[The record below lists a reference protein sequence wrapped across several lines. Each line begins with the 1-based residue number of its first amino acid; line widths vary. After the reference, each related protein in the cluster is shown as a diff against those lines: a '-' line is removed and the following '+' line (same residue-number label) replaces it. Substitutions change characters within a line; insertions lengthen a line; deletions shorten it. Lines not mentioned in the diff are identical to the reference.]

1 MVNVPNIETEW
12 ENFVINNQMPK
23 GVRKEILDSWIRCKE
38 YKVDPYEGSGKDIEK
53 DEFEK
58 ILKNKKELIEIAK
71 PIMLGL
77 FNIVKES
84 NYSIIL
90 TDENAVVLEVIGNE
104 KVMERNTNLYF
115 LQGCQWKEENVGT
128 NAIGT
133 CIYLDKPIQTLGAE
147 HYGKKQHGW
156 TCSAST
162 IHDSNGKIIGVID
175 LSGDFHGYHSH
186 TLGIVVEAANSIEE
200 QFLITEH
207 RKWVKAAFES
217 IEDGILI
224 IDSNFAVKEFNLK
237 MCDILKIAKE
247 EIQKLDIKI
256 LLNDIIKD
264 ISNFNKNNIISY
276 REVSLQVNNYRVE
289 CNINVTPVEKGGKYI
304 GFVIVAKKVDSFRNA
319 VNKIV
324 GFSSRYTFN
333 DIITNNFKM
342 KNIIEE
348 AKNIAENEC
357 SVLITG
363 ESGTGKELFAH
374 AIHNASVRKNGPF
387 VAINCAALPK
397 DLVESE
403 LFGYEKGAFTGAAKE
418 GQPGKFELANKGT
431 IFLDEIGE
439 LPLEMQSKLLRI
451 LDNHTVTRIGGKYE
465 RNLDVRVIA
474 ATNRNLFNEIQSN
487 NFRSDLYYRL
497 NVFNVKLPSLRERRE
512 DIVLCAEF
520 FLDRLNKKNSGP
532 EKSFDKNFID
542 SIINYNWPGNVREL
556 ENVIQRA
563 YYLSKSSTISYSFI
577 PEYISEYISENIK
590 ENTKENSNNVVEVPI
605 INNPEANT
613 LEEIEKNLIIESLK
627 KCNGNVVEASKKI
640 GIGKSTLYRKIKKY
654 GI

>member
-12 ENFVINNQMPK
+12 ENFVKNNQMPK
-23 GVRKEILDSWIRCKE
+23 GVRKEILDSWIRCKA

-104 KVMERNTNLYF
+104 TVMERNTNLYF

-156 TCSAST
+156 TCSASP

-200 QFLITEH
+200 QFLLAEH

-237 MCDILKIAKE
+237 MCDILKITKE

-264 ISNFNKNNIISY
+264 IRNFNKNNIISY

-324 GFSSRYTFN
+324 GFSSRYTFS

-348 AKNIAENEC
+348 ATNIAENEC

-374 AIHNASVRKNGPF
+374 AIHNASVRRNGPF

-451 LDNHTVTRIGGKYE
+451 LDNHTVTRIGGKFE

-474 ATNRNLFNEIQSN
+474 ATNRNLFNETQIN

-497 NVFNVKLPSLRERRE
+497 NVFNVKLPPLRERRE

-520 FLDRLNKKNSGP
+520 FLDRLNKKNTGP
-532 EKSFDKNFID
+532 EKSFDKNFIN

-563 YYLSKSSTISYSFI
+563 YYLSKSSTISYAFI
-577 PEYISEYISENIK
+577 PEYISENIK
-590 ENTKENSNNVVEVPI
+590 ENIKENIINVVEVSSV
-605 INNPEANT
+605 NNPEAKT
-613 LEEIEKNLIIESLK
+613 LEEIEKNLIIDSLK

-654 GI
+654 GL

>member
-1 MVNVPNIETEW
+1 MINIPNIEAQW
-12 ENFVINNQMPK
+12 ENFVKDNQIPK
-23 GVRKEILDSWIRCKE
+23 GVRKEILDSWIRCKK
-38 YKVDPYEGSGKDIEK
+38 YKVDPYEGSGKDIGK
-53 DEFEK
+53 NEFDK
-58 ILKNKKELIEIAK
+58 ILKYKKELIEIAK

-77 FNIVKES
+77 FNVVKES

-90 TDENAVVLEVIGNE
+90 TDENAVILEVIGNE
-104 KVMERNTNLYF
+104 TIMERNTNLYF
-115 LQGCQWKEENVGT
+115 LKGCKWTEENVGT

-156 TCSAST
+156 TCSASP
-162 IHDSNGKIIGVID
+162 IHDSSGKIIGVID

-200 QFLITEH
+200 QFSVAEH

-224 IDSNFAVKEFNLK
+224 IDSNFLVKEFNLK
-237 MCDILKIAKE
+237 MCDILRITKE
-247 EIQKLDIKI
+247 EIHKLNIRA

-276 REVSLQVNNYRVE
+276 REVSLYANDYRVE
-289 CNINVTPVEKGGKYI
+289 CNINVTPVEKGGRYI
-304 GFVIVAKKVDSFRNA
+304 GFVIVAKKVDSFRHA
-319 VNKIV
+319 VNKIA
-324 GFSSRYTFN
+324 GFSSRYSFR
-333 DIITNNFKM
+333 DIITDNLRM
-342 KNIIEE
+342 RNIIDE
-348 AKNIAENEC
+348 ARNIAENEC

-374 AIHNASVRKNGPF
+374 AIHNESSRSNGPF

-403 LFGYEKGAFTGAAKE
+403 LFGYEKGSFTGAAKE
-418 GQPGKFELANKGT
+418 GQPGKFELANRGT

-451 LDNHTVTRIGGKYE
+451 LDNHTVTRIGGKHE

-474 ATNRNLFNEIQSN
+474 ATNRNLYNEIQIN

-497 NVFNVKLPSLRERRE
+497 NVFNIKLPPLRERLE
-512 DIVLCAEF
+512 DIILCAEF
-520 FLDRLNKKNSGP
+520 FLDKLNRKNP
-532 EKSFDKNFID
+532 NTQKRFDENFIY
-542 SIINYNWPGNVREL
+542 SIINYSWPGNVREL
-556 ENVIQRA
+556 ENVVQRA
-563 YYLSKSSTISYSFI
+563 YYLSKNSIISYTFI
-577 PEYISEYISENIK
+577 PEYISKNIK
-590 ENTKENSNNVVEVPI
+590 ENTKDVPKLSPVNNTKSK
-605 INNPEANT
+605 T

-627 KCNGNVVEASKKI
+627 KCNGNVVDASKMI

-654 GI
+654 GL